1 MSYTV
6 LEKELKALP
15 EEYLEYVAEY
25 VEFLKYRISF
35 LNQNKIS
42 KKVPVIGLAKGKFSV
57 PDDINLYDDEITNI
71 FEASV

>member
-25 VEFLKYRISF
+25 IEFLKYRISF

-42 KKVPVIGLAKGKFSV
+42 KKVSVIGLAKGKFSV
-57 PDDINLYDDEITNI
+57 PDDINLYDDEITNM